1 MAVNEAL
8 IRGAAVAAGPV
19 VDYFGAFSRGFE
31 STYGPIME
39 QRKAKLKAD
48 QEKKAAQDAKMIK
61 LLDGL
66 EDIDIANLNPQE
78 QKEIATKA
86 FGWKKEYADIA
97 SQLARV
103 SASDNYELYME
114 LSDKLN
120 SINNRFVNLTN
131 NIKVQKTGKLDWADN
146 TRAGK
151 YSILNIKNG
160 EDKKAESWFTGDLE
174 VGPNGEAIYGGVTEP
189 PNLIIKDAGVTF
201 GNLYKNDIEEAYK
214 RKVPYTPEETMRY
227 KDDLKTSLSPQ
238 VAEMIINGDNVIPG
252 VSPDLFSDIDPNAKD
267 IVDQVAIRLAQGR
280 SDVASQYLNQIEE
293 KAQQDLQSKEQ
304 NQLDIYRKKKQ
315 IDQQFRSDTDKPTQ
329 TEITRLDKEQRI
341 KNRANSVVEG
351 LIGDSANPMATIR
364 QYIGLDGV
372 TRQGKIITI
381 QDANGAESKYDLNRA
396 EDVARLAETLEIN
409 RFGADSNTDL
419 VFEQIP
425 YVIDAI
431 RKKRGKKPALTK
443 DAQYYINKYSNSN

>member
-19 VDYFGAFSRGFE
+19 VDYFGAFSKGFQ

-86 FGWKKEYADIA
+86 FAWKKEYADIA

-146 TRAGK
+146 TKAGK
-151 YSILNIKNG
+151 YSILNTLNG
-160 EDKKAESWFTGDLE
+160 ESDKAESWFTGDLE
-174 VGPNGEAIYGGVTEP
+174 VGPNGEAVYGGIKEP
-189 PNLIIKDAGVTF
+189 PVLVLKDAGVAF

-238 VAEMIINGDNVIPG
+238 VAEMIIKGDNIIPG
-252 VSPDLFSDIDPNAKD
+252 VNPDLFSDIDPDAKD

-280 SDVASQYLNQIEE
+280 SDVASQYLNQIEQKE
-293 KAQQDLQSKEQ
+293 QQDLQSKEQ
-304 NQLDIYRKKKQ
+304 GQLDIYRKKKQ
-315 IDQQFRSDTDKPTQ
+315 IDQQFKSDTDKPTQ
-329 TEITRLDKEQRI
+329 TEITRTQKLEKIEKRAKKRVDSI
-341 KNRANSVVEG
+341 LKNPVLAVLAV
-351 LIGDSANPMATIR
+351 
-364 QYIGLDGV
+364 QGV
-372 TRQGKIITI
+372 S
-381 QDANGAESKYDLNRA
+381 E
-396 EDVARLAETLEIN
+396 EDVERDPKNPRVIVIKGENGDLRFDTNNKSDISKLAKTLEQIE
-409 RFGADSNTDL
+409 FGADAITDDVKL
-419 VFEQIP
+419 A
-425 YVIDAI
+425 IDDYIAER
-431 RKKRGKKPALTK
+431 RKKRNPLL
-443 DAQYYINKYSNSN
+443 DE

>member
-48 QEKKAAQDAKMIK
+48 QEKKAAQDAKIMK

-86 FGWKKEYADIA
+86 FAWKKEYADIA

-146 TRAGK
+146 TKAGK
-151 YSILNIKNG
+151 YSILNNLNG

-189 PNLIIKDAGVTF
+189 PNLILKDAGVTF

-227 KDDLKTSLSPQ
+227 KDDLKTSLNPQ
-238 VAEMIINGDNVIPG
+238 VAEMIINGDNIIPG
-252 VSPDLFSDIDPNAKD
+252 VNPDLFSDIDPNSKD
-267 IVDQVAIRLAQGR
+267 VVDQVAARLAQGR

-304 NQLDIYRKKKQ
+304 DQLDIYRKKKQ
-315 IDQQFRSDTDKPTQ
+315 IDQQFKSDTDKPTQ
-329 TEITRLDKEQRI
+329 TEITRTQKLEKIEKRAKKRVDSI
-341 KNRANSVVEG
+341 LKNPVLAVLAV
-351 LIGDSANPMATIR
+351 
-364 QYIGLDGV
+364 QGV
-372 TRQGKIITI
+372 AK
-381 QDANGAESKYDLNRA
+381 
-396 EDVARLAETLEIN
+396 EDVERDPKNPRVIVIKGEDGDLRFDTNNKSDISKLAKTLEQIE
-409 RFGADSNTDL
+409 FGADATTDDVKL
-419 VFEQIP
+419 A
-425 YVIDAI
+425 IDDYIAER
-431 RKKRGKKPALTK
+431 RKKRNPLL
-443 DAQYYINKYSNSN
+443 DE

>member
-19 VDYFGAFSRGFE
+19 VDYFGAFSRGFQ

-48 QEKKAAQDAKMIK
+48 QEKKAAQDAKMMK

-86 FGWKKEYADIA
+86 FAWKKEYADVA

-146 TRAGK
+146 TKAGK
-151 YSILNIKNG
+151 YSILNNLNG

-174 VGPNGEAIYGGVTEP
+174 VGPNGEAVYGGITEP
-189 PNLIIKDAGVTF
+189 PNLILKDAGVTF

-227 KDDLKTSLSPQ
+227 KDDLKTSLTPQ
-238 VAEMIINGDNVIPG
+238 VAEMIINGDNIIPG
-252 VSPDLFSDIDPNAKD
+252 VPADLFSDIDPNAKD
-267 IVDQVAIRLAQGR
+267 VVDQVAARLAQGR
-280 SDVASQYLNQIEE
+280 SDVASQYLNQIEQKE
-293 KAQQDLQSKEQ
+293 QQDLESKEQ
-304 NQLDIYRKKKQ
+304 RQLDVYRKKKQ
-315 IDQQFRSDTDKPTQ
+315 IEQSFKPKDDEEKKINKDAKFGINLVESLTNPETTKQTLDTF
-329 TEITRLDKEQRI
+329 L
-341 KNRANSVVEG
+341 KNNV
-351 LIGDSANPMATIR
+351 
-364 QYIGLDGV
+364 
-372 TRQGKIITI
+372 
-381 QDANGAESKYDLNRA
+381 
-396 EDVARLAETLEIN
+396 EDVIVNGSIIQIKAEEGDMEYNTMNKSDLKRLAK
-409 RFGADSNTDL
+409 DL
-419 VFEQIP
+419 
-425 YVIDAI
+425 IDFA
-431 RKKRGKKPALTK
+431 KYTGTQK
-443 DAQYYINKYSNSN
+443 DAAVTAAWDYIDSVELGEIPTVDVNPSSLIYLSEDELNNLD

>member
-19 VDYFGAFSRGFE
+19 VDYFGAFSRGFQ

-39 QRKAKLKAD
+39 QRKAKLKAE
-48 QEKKAAQDAKMIK
+48 QEKKAAQDAKMMK

-86 FGWKKEYADIA
+86 FAWKKEYADIA

-146 TRAGK
+146 TKAGK
-151 YSILNIKNG
+151 YSILNNLNG

-174 VGPNGEAIYGGVTEP
+174 VGPNGEAVYGGITEP
-189 PNLIIKDAGVTF
+189 PNLIIKDAGIAF
-201 GNLYKNDIEEAYK
+201 GSLYKNDIEEAYK

-227 KDDLKTSLSPQ
+227 KDDLKTSLTPQ
-238 VAEMIINGDNVIPG
+238 VAEMIINGDNIIPG
-252 VSPDLFSDIDPNAKD
+252 VNPYLFSDIDPNAKD
-267 IVDQVAIRLAQGR
+267 IVDQVAARLAQGR
-280 SDVASQYLNQIEE
+280 SDVASQYLNQIEQKE
-293 KAQQDLQSKEQ
+293 QQDIKSREAEY
-304 NQLDIYRKKKQ
+304 IRRKQ
-315 IDQQFRSDTDKPTQ
+315 IDQQFKTETDKPTQ
-329 TEITRLDKEQRI
+329 TEITRTQKLEKIEKRAKKRVDSILKNPVLAVLAVQGVSKEDI
-341 KNRANSVVEG
+341 KRDPKNPRVIVIKGED
-351 LIGDSANPMATIR
+351 GDLRFDTNNKSDI
-364 QYIGLDGV
+364 
-372 TRQGKIITI
+372 
-381 QDANGAESKYDLNRA
+381 SK
-396 EDVARLAETLEIN
+396 LAKTLEEIE
-409 RFGADSNTDL
+409 FGADATTDDVKL
-419 VFEQIP
+419 A
-425 YVIDAI
+425 IDDYIAER
-431 RKKRGKKPALTK
+431 RKKRNPLL
-443 DAQYYINKYSNSN
+443 DE

>member
-31 STYGPIME
+31 STYGPLME

-48 QEKKAAQDAKMIK
+48 QEKKAAQDAKMMK

-86 FGWKKEYADIA
+86 FAWKKEYADIA

-146 TRAGK
+146 TKAGK
-151 YSILNIKNG
+151 YSILNNLNG

-174 VGPNGEAIYGGVTEP
+174 VGPNGEAVYGGVTEP
-189 PNLIIKDAGVTF
+189 PNLILKDAGVTF

-227 KDDLKTSLSPQ
+227 KDDLKTSLTPQ
-238 VAEMIINGDNVIPG
+238 VAEMIINGDNIIPG
-252 VSPDLFSDIDPNAKD
+252 VPADLFSDIDPDAKD

-280 SDVASQYLNQIEE
+280 SDVAFQYLNQIKQKE
-293 KAQQDLQSKEQ
+293 QQDLQSKEQ
-304 NQLDIYRKKKQ
+304 GQLDIYRKKKQ
-315 IDQQFRSDTDKPTQ
+315 IDQQFKSDTDKPTQ
-329 TEITRLDKEQRI
+329 TEITRTQKLEKIEKRAKKRVDSI
-341 KNRANSVVEG
+341 LKNPVLAVLAV
-351 LIGDSANPMATIR
+351 
-364 QYIGLDGV
+364 QGV
-372 TRQGKIITI
+372 
-381 QDANGAESKYDLNRA
+381 SK
-396 EDVARLAETLEIN
+396 EDVERDPKNPRVIVIKGEDGDLRFDTNNKSDISKLAKTLEQIE
-409 RFGADSNTDL
+409 FGADATTDDVKL
-419 VFEQIP
+419 A
-425 YVIDAI
+425 IDDYIAER
-431 RKKRGKKPALTK
+431 RKKRNPLL
-443 DAQYYINKYSNSN
+443 DE

>member
-19 VDYFGAFSRGFE
+19 VDYFGAFSKGFQ

-86 FGWKKEYADIA
+86 FAWKKEYADIA

-146 TRAGK
+146 TKAGK
-151 YSILNIKNG
+151 YSILNTLNG
-160 EDKKAESWFTGDLE
+160 EGDKAESWFTGDLE
-174 VGPNGEAIYGGVTEP
+174 VGPNGEAIYGGIKEP
-189 PNLIIKDAGVTF
+189 PVLVLKDAGVAF

-238 VAEMIINGDNVIPG
+238 VAEMIIKGDNIIPG
-252 VSPDLFSDIDPNAKD
+252 VPADLFSDIDPDAKD

-280 SDVASQYLNQIEE
+280 SDVASQYLNQIEQKE
-293 KAQQDLQSKEQ
+293 QQDLQSKEQ
-304 NQLDIYRKKKQ
+304 GQLDIYRKKKQ
-315 IDQQFRSDTDKPTQ
+315 IDQQFKSDTDKPTQ
-329 TEITRLDKEQRI
+329 TEITRTQKLEKIEKRAKKRVDSI
-341 KNRANSVVEG
+341 LKNPVLAVLAV
-351 LIGDSANPMATIR
+351 
-364 QYIGLDGV
+364 QGV
-372 TRQGKIITI
+372 
-381 QDANGAESKYDLNRA
+381 SK
-396 EDVARLAETLEIN
+396 EDVERDPKNPRVIVIKGEDGDLRFDTNNKSDISKLAKTLEQIE
-409 RFGADSNTDL
+409 FGADATTDDVKL
-419 VFEQIP
+419 A
-425 YVIDAI
+425 IDDYIAER
-431 RKKRGKKPALTK
+431 RKKRNPLL
-443 DAQYYINKYSNSN
+443 DE

>member
-19 VDYFGAFSRGFE
+19 VDYFGAFSKGFQ

-86 FGWKKEYADIA
+86 FAWKKEYADIA

-146 TRAGK
+146 TKAGK
-151 YSILNIKNG
+151 YSILNTLNG
-160 EDKKAESWFTGDLE
+160 EGDKAESWFTGDLE
-174 VGPNGEAIYGGVTEP
+174 VGPNGEAIYGGIKEP
-189 PNLIIKDAGVTF
+189 PVLVLKDAGVAF

-238 VAEMIINGDNVIPG
+238 VAEMIIKGDNIIPG
-252 VSPDLFSDIDPNAKD
+252 VPADLFSDIDPDAKD

-280 SDVASQYLNQIEE
+280 SDVASQYLNQIEKKE
-293 KAQQDLQSKEQ
+293 QQDLQSKEQ
-304 NQLDIYRKKKQ
+304 GQLDIYRKKKQ
-315 IDQQFRSDTDKPTQ
+315 IDQQFKSDTDKPTQ
-329 TEITRLDKEQRI
+329 TEITRTQKLEKIEKRAKKRVDSI
-341 KNRANSVVEG
+341 LKNPVLAVLAV
-351 LIGDSANPMATIR
+351 
-364 QYIGLDGV
+364 QGV
-372 TRQGKIITI
+372 
-381 QDANGAESKYDLNRA
+381 SK
-396 EDVARLAETLEIN
+396 EDVERDPKNPRVIVIKGEDGDLRFDTNNKSDISKLAKTLEQIE
-409 RFGADSNTDL
+409 FGADATTDDVKL
-419 VFEQIP
+419 A
-425 YVIDAI
+425 IDDYIAER
-431 RKKRGKKPALTK
+431 RKKRNPLL
-443 DAQYYINKYSNSN
+443 DE

>member
-39 QRKAKLKAD
+39 QRKAKLKAE
-48 QEKKAAQDAKMIK
+48 QEKKAAQDAKMMK

-86 FGWKKEYADIA
+86 FAWKKEYADIA

-146 TRAGK
+146 TKAGK
-151 YSILNIKNG
+151 YSILNNLNG

-174 VGPNGEAIYGGVTEP
+174 VGPNGEAVYGGITEP

-214 RKVPYTPEETMRY
+214 RKVPYTLEETMRY
-227 KDDLKTSLSPQ
+227 KDDLKTSLTPQ
-238 VAEMIINGDNVIPG
+238 IAEMIINGDNIIPG
-252 VSPDLFSDIDPNAKD
+252 VNPDLFSDIDPNSKD
-267 IVDQVAIRLAQGR
+267 VVDQVAIRLAQGR
-280 SDVASQYLNQIEE
+280 SDVASQYLNQIEQKE
-293 KAQQDLQSKEQ
+293 QQDLQSKEQ
-304 NQLDIYRKKKQ
+304 RELDTYRKKKQ
-315 IDQQFRSDTDKPTQ
+315 IEQSFKPKD
-329 TEITRLDKEQRI
+329 DKEEKINKDAKFGINLVESLTNPETTKQTLDTFLKNNVKDVIVNGSIIQI
-341 KNRANSVVEG
+341 KAEEG
-351 LIGDSANPMATIR
+351 DMEYNTMNKS
-364 QYIGLDGV
+364 
-372 TRQGKIITI
+372 
-381 QDANGAESKYDLNRA
+381 DLK
-396 EDVARLAETLEIN
+396 RLAKDLIDFAKYT
-409 RFGADSNTDL
+409 GA
-419 VFEQIP
+419 Q
-425 YVIDAI
+425 
-431 RKKRGKKPALTK
+431 K
-443 DAQYYINKYSNSN
+443 DAAVTAAWDYIDSIELGGVPTVDVNPTNLIYLSEDELNNLD